1 MSKHTQGPW
10 EFLEEKEYNNVPFI
24 SIRKKGF
31 ILIDDPDADEK
42 NSIAGIWSTKPID
55 FANARLIAAAPELLE
70 ALEFFLSLPAVIATH
85 EGSGWSAENVKKI
98 EAARAAI
105 AKVKGE

>member
-70 ALEFFLSLPAVIATH
+70 ALIHAVEII
-85 EGSGWSAENVKKI
+85 ENEYPEECFEDLGVPKM
-98 EAARAAI
+98 RAAI
-105 AKVKGE
+105 TKAKEQ